1 MVVSTMRLEGTGGVG
16 LSAARLP
23 VIAGGGR
30 ASVLAGLV
38 LGVRWRGGGFC
49 CSSWSGFGIARV
61 DSDTWIGVGS
71 FLPTECPTTR
81 FGRTSSGGLWGRQ
94 LLGATPH
101 ASRSA

>member
-1 MVVSTMRLEGTGGVG
+1 MRLEGTGGVG

-30 ASVLAGLV
+30 AAILAVL
-38 LGVRWRGGGFC
+38 LGEGWCGSDWRSSSWTGFRDMRGG
-49 CSSWSGFGIARV
+49 
-61 DSDTWIGVGS
+61 SDAEIGVGS

-101 ASRSA
+101 VSRSA